1 MLEIEESSYINQ
13 EFTEVRIRISKDLW
27 KKVQKSKK
35 LKKMIKKYEKACR

>member
-13 EFTEVRIRISKDLW
+13 EFTEVRILIYNDLW

-35 LKKMIKKYEKACR
+35 LKKMIKKYEKACK

>member
-35 LKKMIKKYEKACR
+35 LKKMIKKYEKACK

>member
-27 KKVQKSKK
+27 KKIQKSKK
-35 LKKMIKKYEKACR
+35 LKKMIKKYEKACK